1 MKAYKIEILIIDH
14 DELGADEI
22 SNVLET
28 ARYPNHCIS
37 PDVKKVTEAD
47 IGEWRDDHPLNLR
60 TQCDAEYERIFSE
73 NSVDQ

>member
-22 SNVLET
+22 SKALEM

-37 PDVKKVTEAD
+37 PDVKKVTAAD
-47 IGEWRDDHPLNLR
+47 IGEWSDDHPLNLCL
-60 TQCDAEYERIFSE
+60 QCGELRL
-73 NSVDQ
+73 